1 MFAETSRETVLL
13 QAVTLLLLGAFGC
26 GLLAPHMFDML
37 LAGATAAG
45 VAALAFLYPTPFS
58 VAWLIATGM
67 SLEMALHD
75 LVDPSMLQTTI
86 AAVKG
91 AEIALALVCGL
102 RNGIR
107 IDPINPVWAYVF
119 MLMAGWA
126 HGLHPGLTA
135 GDSLR
140 SFIGSVAPFAFCFC
154 RLPAGWPDAIIRV
167 TKWAPAIA
175 VLACVPLAVMDI
187 RPLFVDSGGARLA
200 GLGHP
205 AFLAGVC
212 LPAIYACLIELYRSG
227 RRGNIALLVT
237 NFLLLLLTGAR
248 APLAYAVGVTALTLI
263 AVPSPAFPAH
273 ARRLL
278 LLLGA
283 CAVPVL
289 ALFAGDLTGVRLF
302 NVVATE
308 AADLSGRDLLWP
320 AFEAAAAQSP
330 WFGWGIGA
338 GNVIIP
344 PDGPVARLLHTW
356 AAHNEYLRIEVEG
369 GQIGR
374 ALLIVLFTAWV
385 SHGTRR
391 LARAE
396 RRILRLA
403 FIAFAFHAATDN
415 VLISTPVCVLIA
427 FTTAVVRR
435 LPLPDSVRRA

>member
-1 MFAETSRETVLL
+1 MFAETSRESFLL
-13 QAVTLLLLGAFGC
+13 QAMTLLLLAAFGC
-26 GLLAPHMFDML
+26 SLLAPQMFGML

-45 VAALAFLYPTPFS
+45 VAGLAFLYPTPFS
-58 VAWLIATGM
+58 VAWLILTGM

-91 AEIALALVCGL
+91 VQIALALLCAL
-102 RNGIR
+102 RQGSR
-107 IDPINPVWAYVF
+107 IDLINPVWAYAF
-119 MLMAGWA
+119 MLIAGWG

-135 GDSLR
+135 GESLR

-154 RLPAGWPDAIIRV
+154 RLPADWPDAIIRV
-167 TKWAPAIA
+167 TKWAPSIA
-175 VLACVPLAVMDI
+175 VLACVPLAAIDI

-227 RRGNIALLVT
+227 HRGDIALLIM
-237 NFLLLLLTGAR
+237 NFLILLLTGAR
-248 APLAYAVGVTALTLI
+248 APLAYAVGVTGLTLI

-278 LLLGA
+278 LLLGG
-283 CAVPVL
+283 CIVPIL
-289 ALFAGDLTGVRLF
+289 ALFADDLTGVRLF
-302 NVVATE
+302 NVVETE
-308 AADLSGRDLLWP
+308 AADLSGRGLLWP
-320 AFEAAAAQSP
+320 SFEAAAAQSP
-330 WFGWGIGA
+330 WFGWGVGA

-374 ALLIVLFTAWV
+374 TLLILLFAGWV
-385 SHGTRR
+385 IRGTRG
-391 LARAE
+391 LALAE
-396 RRILRLA
+396 RRILRLV
-403 FIAFAFHAATDN
+403 FIAFAAHAATDN
-415 VLISTPVCVLIA
+415 VLISTPVCVLVT
-427 FTTAVVRR
+427 FTTAMFKR

>member
-13 QAVTLLLLGAFGC
+13 QAVILLLAAFGC
-26 GLLAPHMFDML
+26 GLLAPQMFGML
-37 LAGATAAG
+37 LTGVTAAG
-45 VAALAFLYPTPFS
+45 VAGLAFLCPTPFS
-58 VAWLIATGM
+58 VAWLILTGM

-91 AEIALALVCGL
+91 AEIALALLCAL
-102 RNGIR
+102 RQGGR
-107 IDPINPVWAYVF
+107 IDLINPVWAYAF

-154 RLPAGWPDAIIRV
+154 RLPADCPDAIIRA
-167 TKWAPAIA
+167 TKWGPSIA

-227 RRGNIALLVT
+227 RRGDIALLIT

-248 APLAYAVGVTALTLI
+248 APLAYAVGVTGLTLI
-263 AVPSPAFPAH
+263 AVPSPAFTAD

-283 CAVPVL
+283 CVVPIL
-289 ALFAGDLTGVRLF
+289 TLFASDLTGVRLF
-302 NVVATE
+302 NVVETE
-308 AADLSGRDLLWP
+308 AADLSGRGLLWP
-320 AFEAAAAQSP
+320 SFEAAAAQSP

-374 ALLIVLFTAWV
+374 VMLILLFAGWV
-385 SHGTRR
+385 IRGTRD
-391 LARAE
+391 LALAE
-396 RRILRLA
+396 RRILRLV
-403 FIAFAFHAATDN
+403 FIAFAAHAATDN
-415 VLISTPVCVLIA
+415 VLISTPLCVLIA
-427 FTTAVVRR
+427 FTTAVFKR
-435 LPLPDSVRRA
+435 LPLPDSVCRA